1 MLQLKKSLLFQVGLL
16 TLWYEKLKILS
27 MLFLF
32 VGVSSC
38 GFEPLYVEKVGG
50 EDLWYYNNDYDADI
64 VYEMSQI
71 KVEGSTDRIGQ
82 LIRNELMDNLTPYG
96 EPKSAKYFLKL
107 RAVGKK
113 TVQQALRD
121 DITATREKVQYTIN
135 YSLWSKK
142 KGHLVSGNSWVYLS
156 YDLLDN
162 PYSTTMDKK
171 KVEKDGAK
179 IIANDISLRI
189 GSYFHSVKTKRGDP
203 NEF

>member
-1 MLQLKKSLLFQVGLL
+1 M
-16 TLWYEKLKILS
+16 WYSKLKILS
-27 MLFLF
+27 VVVML
-32 VGVSSC
+32 GGISSC

-50 EDLWYYNNDYDADI
+50 DDLWYYKNEYDADI
-64 VYEMSQI
+64 VHEMAQV
-71 KVEGSTDRIGQ
+71 KVEGATDRIGQ
-82 LIRNELMDNLTPYG
+82 LIRNELMDNFNPYG
-96 EPKSAKYFLKL
+96 EPKCAKYFLKL
-107 RAVGKK
+107 QPVGKR
-113 TVQQALRD
+113 TVEQALRD
-121 DITATREKVQYTIN
+121 DITATREKVKYTIK

-142 KGHLVSGNSWVYLS
+142 DGHLVSGNSWVYLS

-189 GSYFHSVKTKRGDP
+189 GSYFHSVKTKRGNP